1 MRVKNPPV
9 FEASNNNDTNKTKR
23 ASAKQAIRPFL
34 IVSPGS
40 EKKRTIVFGF
50 PDRENSRLTEKRG
63 ILKKFARGTSG
74 TIFSPTGEN
83 NDCFP
88 PASKKKTIVLGFG
101 RPVRRLFSEGDP
113 KTIHFFR
120 IPPPDKERPKHDLV
134 PHHAETGFHC
144 FGLLLHFN
152 SLVHHSFCS
161 SCFSRADCC
170 VLLVVSSLLP
180 PSNNQRWSLSRLSL
194 SLPPRFLRCWR
205 LCMDFNGFHFN
216 VQNCFGNNLDFVMQR
231 RMQFVKSSGESNK
244 KCWHEEKT
252 NQRCKNCFRV

>member
-120 IPPPDKERPKHDLV
+120 IPPPDKERPKSVSQKLPMDPSQPTTPDNMHTGR
-134 PHHAETGFHC
+134 ET
-144 FGLLLHFN
+144 LLL
-152 SLVHHSFCS
+152 
-161 SCFSRADCC
+161 
-170 VLLVVSSLLP
+170 P
-180 PSNNQRWSLSRLSL
+180 LSL
-194 SLPPRFLRCWR
+194 TPAA
-205 LCMDFNGFHFN
+205 
-216 VQNCFGNNLDFVMQR
+216 V
-231 RMQFVKSSGESNK
+231 
-244 KCWHEEKT
+244 
-252 NQRCKNCFRV
+252 